1 MGRSEEET
9 FEVLWSCAAYA
20 DRTSLYN
27 SSLGHQMES
36 EKLGTLGSRTVEKQ
50 SEQTGWEKWERAKAC
65 ARNRAG
71 CRGRVEALCVKESE
85 EARYAG
91 R

>member
-27 SSLGHQMES
+27 SSLGHQMRS

-50 SEQTGWEKWERAKAC
+50 SEQTGWE
-65 ARNRAG
+65 
-71 CRGRVEALCVKESE
+71 
-85 EARYAG
+85 
-91 R
+91 